1 MPSPAAAAT
10 ITPTMTAH
18 EHSHPVEKL
27 HELEQVAE
35 VGESGETPFILMG
48 EVWVV
53 CAAAFLV
60 LLAIALL
67 AYDLA

>member
-1 MPSPAAAAT
+1 MNTQEHTPPA
-10 ITPTMTAH
+10 
-18 EHSHPVEKL
+18 EKL
-27 HELEQVAE
+27 RELEHVAD

-53 CAAAFLV
+53 CATAVLV